1 MSPAC
6 LPPAQSPQE
15 GPGGPGGSGAAF
27 RSPRPARTGSRA
39 SGGASRGAQRGFAL
53 IAALWLVAVLALAA
67 AAFAVWV
74 GRATEEARRLRLRV
88 VEEQT
93 LVQARTSVIFGFL
106 VQPMSGRGLEAAESL
121 AALQQAMRSAAER
134 LFSTDAGAIGAGFV
148 GLDDR
153 PYRFGPTRS
162 GAAAPSGATPSGP
175 GPSPG
180 PSGASVEIRIQD
192 TRGLINLNLATREEL
207 LRLLAR
213 LGIEQEKLDPLVAR
227 LQDYTD
233 PDDLIRLNGAEREE
247 YVRAGRPPP
256 ANALLAT
263 PWEARRVLGWD
274 AEPGLWTRDG
284 LSEIAATSHA
294 VGYNLNTAPATV
306 LEIVAGMTAETA
318 AAAVE
323 ARKTTPFVSFEN
335 LAGFG
340 APLVLNDPLRFIL
353 FPSDTMRVTFTLPQ
367 SGRRVQ
373 MAFVLTPNATE
384 APWRI
389 DYQVELESVAGHGVP
404 PGRAASDPIPEFPDP
419 ATLLASR

>member
-1 MSPAC
+1 MTRLPPGPRKPPPEGARSLFAAGASPRTTPAPPPSPGASPGASPAA
-6 LPPAQSPQE
+6 PPAVPE
-15 GPGGPGGSGAAF
+15 
-27 RSPRPARTGSRA
+27 RTGRL
-39 SGGASRGAQRGFAL
+39 QRGFAL
-53 IAALWLVAVLALAA
+53 IAVLWLVAVLALAA
-67 AAFAVWV
+67 SAFAVWV
-74 GRATEEARRLRLRV
+74 GRSTEEARRLRLRV
-88 VEEQT
+88 VEEQA
-93 LVQARTSVIFGFL
+93 LVQARASLLFGFL

-121 AALQQAMRSAAER
+121 GALQQTMRSAAER
-134 LFSTDAGAIGAGFV
+134 LFSTDVGATGSAFV
-148 GLDDR
+148 ALDDR
-153 PYRFGPTRS
+153 PYRFGPTQS
-162 GAAAPSGATPSGP
+162 GE
-175 GPSPG
+175 
-180 PSGASVEIRIQD
+180 SVEIQVQD
-192 TRGLINLNLATREEL
+192 ARGLINLNLATREEL

-247 YVRAGRPPP
+247 YARAGRPPP

-263 PWEARRVLGWD
+263 TWEARRVLGWE

-284 LSEIAATSHA
+284 LAAIAATSHA

-318 AAAVE
+318 AAAVV
-323 ARKTTPFVSFEN
+323 ARQTTPFVSFEN

-353 FPSDTMRVTFTLPQ
+353 FPSDTMRATFTLPR

-373 MAFVLTPNATE
+373 MAFALTPNGTE

-389 DYQVELESVAGHGVP
+389 DYQVELESVAGN
-404 PGRAASDPIPEFPDP
+404 GRAASDPIPEFPDP

>member
-1 MSPAC
+1 MSPAA
-6 LPPAQSPQE
+6 PPSAPPRGQSLLARSRQAQSLQE
-15 GPGGPGGSGAAF
+15 DLEALPRVGAALG
-27 RSPRPARTGSRA
+27 SPSAARTLPRA
-39 SGGASRGAQRGFAL
+39 SGRACGGFQRGFAL
-53 IAALWLVAVLALAA
+53 IAALWLVAILALAA
-67 AAFAVWV
+67 SAFAVWV

-93 LVQARTSVIFGFL
+93 LVQARTSLIFGFL
-106 VQPMSGRGLEAAESL
+106 VQPMSGRGLEAADSL
-121 AALQQAMRSAAER
+121 AALQQTMRSAAER
-134 LFSTDAGAIGAGFV
+134 LFSTDVGAVGTTFV

-153 PYRFGPTRS
+153 PYRFR
-162 GAAAPSGATPSGP
+162 ATQP
-175 GPSPG
+175 GE
-180 PSGASVEIRIQD
+180 SVEIQIQD

-247 YVRAGRPPP
+247 YLRAGKPPP

-284 LSEIAATSHA
+284 LTAIAATSHA

-306 LEIVAGMTAETA
+306 LEIAAGMTAEAA

-353 FPSDTMRVTFTLPQ
+353 FPSDTMRATFTLPQ

>member
-1 MSPAC
+1 MSPAPDTPPESPPKS
-6 LPPAQSPQE
+6 LPKSP
-15 GPGGPGGSGAAF
+15 PGGPGG
-27 RSPRPARTGSRA
+27 PARVRAASRA
-39 SGGASRGAQRGFAL
+39 ASPAAWAASPLRRPSGGVSRGGQRGFAL

-67 AAFAVWV
+67 SAFAVWV
-74 GRATEEARRLRLRV
+74 GRATEEARLLRLRV
-88 VEEQT
+88 VEERT

-121 AALQQAMRSAAER
+121 ASLQQAMRSAAER
-134 LFSTDAGAIGAGFV
+134 LFSTDAGAVGAAFV
-148 GLDDR
+148 ALDDR
-153 PYRFGPTRS
+153 PYRFGPPQS
-162 GAAAPSGATPSGP
+162 DE
-175 GPSPG
+175 
-180 PSGASVEIRIQD
+180 SVEIRIQD
-192 TRGLINLNLATREEL
+192 SRGLINLNLATREEL

-247 YVRAGRPPP
+247 YLRAGRPPP

-263 PWEARRVLGWD
+263 PWEARRVLGWE

-284 LSEIAATSHA
+284 LGAIAATAHT

-353 FPSDTMRVTFTLPQ
+353 FPSDTMRATFTLPK

-389 DYQVELESVAGHGVP
+389 DYQVELESVAGHGAP
-404 PGRAASDPIPEFPDP
+404 LGRTASDPIPEFPDP

>member
-1 MSPAC
+1 
-6 LPPAQSPQE
+6 
-15 GPGGPGGSGAAF
+15 
-27 RSPRPARTGSRA
+27 
-39 SGGASRGAQRGFAL
+39 
-53 IAALWLVAVLALAA
+53 VAVLALAA

-88 VEEQT
+88 AEEQT

-134 LFSTDAGAIGAGFV
+134 LFSTDAGATGAGFV

-162 GAAAPSGATPSGP
+162 GAAPSGATRSGATPSP
-175 GPSPG
+175 APSDE
-180 PSGASVEIRIQD
+180 SVEIRIQD

-263 PWEARRVLGWD
+263 PWEARRVLGWES
-274 AEPGLWTRDG
+274 EPGLWTRDG
-284 LSEIAATSHA
+284 LGEIAATSHA